1 MGSRA
6 LPTLPPPSPRS
17 FFKSLRRSI
26 SPRFV
31 CLWAGAN
38 EGPTDKSPQISLPPL
53 STYVFRAPPAAVTRR
68 EKNRAPIFESLTS
81 PISREGGKR
90 RPWLLLP
97 LLLPFRRRR
106 IPEKVVSAPS
116 PPFSLFL
123 VGQHTNSFP
132 ILPAPLLP
140 LFLSNSPPL
149 FRVHF
154 WFLIKAHAAADARP
168 RKRGGLFSPPLFP
181 LSLRGA
187 S

>member
-38 EGPTDKSPQISLPPL
+38 EGPTDKSPQISLPPSL
-53 STYVFRAPPAAVTRR
+53 LMSFVPRR
-68 EKNRAPIFESLTS
+68 
-81 PISREGGKR
+81 R
-90 RPWLLLP
+90 RSHEERRTERLFSNLLLP
-97 LLLPFRRRR
+97 PY
-106 IPEKVVSAPS
+106 PEKGGKGGLGSSSPS
-116 PPFSLFL
+116 SSPFVAAAF
-123 VGQHTNSFP
+123 QRRSF
-132 ILPAPLLP
+132 PLLP
-140 LFLSNSPPL
+140 PLFPSFSSANTQTPFPYFLPPSSHYSSATPPPL